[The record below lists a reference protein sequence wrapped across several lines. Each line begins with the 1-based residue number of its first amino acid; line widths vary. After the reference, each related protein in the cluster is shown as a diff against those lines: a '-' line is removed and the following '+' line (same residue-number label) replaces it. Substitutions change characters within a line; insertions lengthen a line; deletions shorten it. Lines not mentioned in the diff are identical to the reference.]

1 MLFIRRLTNVIL
13 RTVNIVSIMV
23 NVVSSILADVV
34 SMMVNVS
41 RLLMQKEEKA
51 QLLMRLDLAK
61 CSFIQSLEA
70 RVEQSLEA
78 GSLEAVAQQGAKR
91 KDQPD

>member
-1 MLFIRRLTNVIL
+1 
-13 RTVNIVSIMV
+13 
-23 NVVSSILADVV
+23 
-34 SMMVNVS
+34 
-41 RLLMQKEEKA
+41 MQKEEKA